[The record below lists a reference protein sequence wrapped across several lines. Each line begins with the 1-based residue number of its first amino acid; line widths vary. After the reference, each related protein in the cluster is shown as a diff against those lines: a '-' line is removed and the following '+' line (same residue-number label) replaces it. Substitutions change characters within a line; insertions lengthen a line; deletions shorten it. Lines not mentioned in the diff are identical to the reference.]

1 MPVRASPGLSLG
13 QLLKWRLGQS
23 SRNKLIVFADGTYL
37 ELFCWI
43 DRPRE
48 FHAWANK
55 SPGLID
61 FALTSLPPSTAQSLH
76 TDIMSRLRE
85 TQIGDESDLKYT
97 LPVAGGRSNEDAVQ
111 VKWESSRPVSTK
123 SVDRTDFPFF
133 CHDVTPRNVRV
144 PFDDSEKTSHPCGA
158 VGISAIE
165 VIVPKSRSATF
176 IELYGQI
183 LGARPRISEKRGKA
197 AELDFEIGLP
207 VKGFGSS
214 TISLCSEEE
223 EMDQTWL
230 RERGT
235 GIHGLVLSVEGHE
248 GHGEKA
254 LGTEGIPSTIS
265 LKW

>member
-1 MPVRASPGLSLG
+1 MPVRASPGLSMG
-13 QLLKWRLGQS
+13 QLLNWHIGQS

-37 ELFCWI
+37 ELFRWL

-48 FHAWANK
+48 FNAWANK

-85 TQIGDESDLKYT
+85 KQIGDESDLKYT
-97 LPVAGGRSNEDAVQ
+97 LPVAGGRSNRDAVQ
-111 VKWESSRPVSTK
+111 VKWESSRPASTM
-123 SVDRTDFPFF
+123 SGDRTDFPFF

-144 PFDDSEKTSHPCGA
+144 AFDDSEKTFHPCGA

-165 VIVPKSRSATF
+165 VIVPKSRLGVVS
-176 IELYGQI
+176 ELYGQI
-183 LGARPRISEKRGKA
+183 LGATPRINDKRAKA
-197 AELDFEIGLP
+197 ARLDFEIGLP
-207 VKGFGSS
+207 VLGFGPSI
-214 TISLCSEEE
+214 ISICSEED
-223 EMDQTWL
+223 EMDQIWL
-230 RERGT
+230 HDRGA
-235 GIHGLVLSVEGHE
+235 GIHGLILSVEGHE

>member
-1 MPVRASPGLSLG
+1 M
-13 QLLKWRLGQS
+13 
-23 SRNKLIVFADGTYL
+23 
-37 ELFCWI
+37 
-43 DRPRE
+43 
-48 FHAWANK
+48 
-55 SPGLID
+55 ID
-61 FALTSLPPSTAQSLH
+61 FAITSLPPSSAQSLH
-76 TDIMSRLRE
+76 TDIMSRLSE
-85 TQIGDESDLKYT
+85 KQVGDESDLKYT
-97 LPVAGGRSNEDAVQ
+97 SPVAGGRSNKDAVQ

-165 VIVPKSRSATF
+165 VIAPKSRSAIFT
-176 IELYGQI
+176 ELYGQI
-183 LGARPRISEKRGKA
+183 LDTRPRISDKRAKA
-197 AELDFEIGLP
+197 ARLDFEIGLP
-207 VKGFGSS
+207 VEGFGSS

-223 EMDQTWL
+223 EMDQAWL
-230 RERGT
+230 RERGA

-248 GHGEKA
+248 GHGENA

>member
-1 MPVRASPGLSLG
+1 MPVGASPGLSRG
-13 QLLKWRLGQS
+13 RLLTWRTGQS

-37 ELFCWI
+37 ELFCWL
-43 DRPRE
+43 DSPRE

-76 TDIMSRLRE
+76 MDIMSRLRE
-85 TQIGDESDLKYT
+85 KRIGDVSEVKYT
-97 LPVAGGRSNEDAVQ
+97 LPAAGGRSNQDAVQ
-111 VKWESSRPVSTK
+111 VKWESSRPVSTE

-144 PFDDSEKTSHPCGA
+144 PFDDSEKTRHPCGA

-165 VIVPKSRSATF
+165 VIVPKSRSGIFT
-176 IELYGQI
+176 ELYVQI
-183 LGARPRISEKRGKA
+183 LGATPRISDKHAKGAR
-197 AELDFEIGLP
+197 LDFELGSP
-207 VKGFGSS
+207 VQGFGLS
-214 TISLCSEEE
+214 TMSLCSEEE
-223 EMDQTWL
+223 EIDQIWL
-230 RERGT
+230 RDRGA
-235 GIHGLVLSVEGHE
+235 GIHSLVLSVEGHE